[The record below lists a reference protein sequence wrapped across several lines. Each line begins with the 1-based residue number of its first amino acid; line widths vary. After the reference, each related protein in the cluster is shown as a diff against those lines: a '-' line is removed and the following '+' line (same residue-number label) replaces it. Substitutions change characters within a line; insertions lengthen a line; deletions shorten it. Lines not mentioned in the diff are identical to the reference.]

1 MNNGTCEAELYAKD
15 VVRTDAK
22 GIKRYETRLFI
33 KGEAGEKAFMAEDK
47 GDFILVRW
55 SEAKEDI
62 AKKKDEEV
70 GSMYKATGES
80 VEKRSC
86 KTKV

>member
-1 MNNGTCEAELYAKD
+1 
-15 VVRTDAK
+15 
-22 GIKRYETRLFI
+22 
-33 KGEAGEKAFMAEDK
+33 MAEDK